1 MREGIRKQLAEIRRG
16 RYAPPP
22 MTAPLA
28 ALLFRPAEVPDRA
41 LSRGFAVALA
51 GWDVPAPRLAIA
63 PLHGAPGWSAAFYT
77 SGAGR
82 GEDEL
87 EHLIE
92 LFEDELSPAVAVLDA
107 AAELGSPGA
116 TLYTLV
122 HAEDVLLDDA
132 WRFDARGFER
142 HFVREGDEGIERG
155 QETPDSSDVAEVP
168 IDLPEDATE
177 DEERAAIDRAVR
189 PYRGSTF
196 LSGALGTPA
205 LAALMGALFMEERR
219 LAVRLVELGSASI
232 EEEAR
237 RLNRVLGRVD
247 GRGAFAP
254 PPSIAGAAAP
264 ASYLAFVR
272 AYDWADPAD
281 PDDRYRELSIGKIE
295 GTLRFLREDELRAI
309 EADPG
314 WAAAAKQGLYPLARL
329 SGSALGGGGAAN
341 GTIALDADGDRLW
354 LVRRGQGKPEPAG
367 PALGELLRYLSLGW
381 SRRSD
386 AEEDL
391 IGALMLK
398 ARVRVGGAGA

>member
-1 MREGIRKQLAEIRRG
+1 MAQSF
-16 RYAPPP
+16 
-22 MTAPLA
+22 A

-51 GWDVPAPRLAIA
+51 GWDVPAPRLTIG
-63 PLHGAPGWSAAFYT
+63 PLPGAPGWSAAFYT

-87 EHLIE
+87 EHLVD

-142 HFVREGDEGIERG
+142 HFVREGDDGIERG
-155 QETPDSSDVAEVP
+155 RETPEASDVAEVA
-168 IDLPEDATE
+168 IELPEDATE

-189 PYRGSTF
+189 PYRGSAF
-196 LSGALGTPA
+196 LSAALGTPA
-205 LAALMGALFMEERR
+205 LAALMGALFAEERR
-219 LAVRLVELGSASI
+219 IEVRLVEPGPASI
-232 EEEAR
+232 DEEAR

-254 PPSIAGAAAP
+254 PQSVAGAAAP
-264 ASYLAFVR
+264 ASYQAFVR

-281 PDDRYRELSIGKIE
+281 PQDRYRELSIGKIE
-295 GTLRFLREDELRAI
+295 GTLRFLRPEELQA
-309 EADPG
+309 AGSDPG
-314 WAAAAKQGLYPLARL
+314 WMAAARQQYYPLARL
-329 SGSALGGGGAAN
+329 SGSALGGGGGGAAN
-341 GTIALDADGDRLW
+341 ATIALDADGDRLW
-354 LVRRGQGKPEPAG
+354 LVRPGQGKPEPAG
-367 PALGELLRYLSLGW
+367 PTLGELLRYLSLGW

-398 ARVRVGGAGA
+398 ARVRVGGAGG